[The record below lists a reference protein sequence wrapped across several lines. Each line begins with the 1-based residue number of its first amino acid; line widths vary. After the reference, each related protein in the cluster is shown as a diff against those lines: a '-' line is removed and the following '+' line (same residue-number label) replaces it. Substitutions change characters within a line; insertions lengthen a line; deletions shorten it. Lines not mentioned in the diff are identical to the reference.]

1 VFAAREGGEYTFA
14 MRWGLAAAVVVW
26 CGLCVGCAKQEPE
39 PEYRISASQLG
50 HAIPPG
56 SLAAQLSPAERAAL
70 EAQGYE
76 IAVDE
81 DDWEEQAAREAEAL
95 AEGELEEDGGGFQR
109 AMDHVGK
116 ATVAVTSVAMAVGM
130 VVAPFFLF

>member
-1 VFAAREGGEYTFA
+1 
-14 MRWGLAAAVVVW
+14 MRWRLVAAVLVIG
-26 CGLCVGCAKQEPE
+26 GLGVSCATQEPD
-39 PEYRISASQLG
+39 PYFRISASQLE
-50 HAIPPG
+50 HTIPPG

-70 EAQGYE
+70 DSQGYE

-81 DDWEEQAAREAEAL
+81 DDWAAQAAL
-95 AEGELEEDGGGFQR
+95 AAKQGTYEEEPPNGFER

-116 ATVAVTSVAMAVGM
+116 ATVAVSSVAVTVGM

>member
-1 VFAAREGGEYTFA
+1 
-14 MRWGLAAAVVVW
+14 MRWRLAAAVLVLGGVFAS
-26 CGLCVGCAKQEPE
+26 CAKQEPD
-39 PEYRISASQLG
+39 PYFRITSRDLD

-56 SLAAQLSPAERAAL
+56 SLAAQLTPAERTAL
-70 EAQGYE
+70 DDQDYA

-81 DDWEEQAAREAEAL
+81 DDWEAQAALEAEDAG
-95 AEGELEEDGGGFQR
+95 AAPADEEQKSGFDR

-116 ATVAVTSVAMAVGM
+116 ATVAFSSVALAVGM